1 MTPLLEDALSSVIA
15 SLESGVAPWR
25 KPWSSGKIPS
35 LPLRSTGD
43 AFSGMN
49 AVLLSSL
56 QAVRGYESPFWLT
69 FNQAQDAGG
78 HVRKGERAAP
88 AILYKT
94 RCVDGDARDGSD
106 DKVLRF
112 LKSYGVFNACQIEGL
127 PDSFYPAPDVEMPD
141 GGAPLNDEVLAIMQN
156 FPVPVSHGGDV
167 ACYYIMSDRIS
178 MPPRS
183 TFESDEDYVAVLLH
197 EFGHATGSKH
207 RLDRFEPNETRAD
220 YAREELVAELTSHLT
235 SMYLGINPSRSV
247 FANHVAYLGH
257 WAGFLKEKPAELL
270 RAAGKAQAAA
280 DMILSYRT
288 ATAKF
293 DEPNLSEAA

>member
-15 SLESGVAPWR
+15 SLETGVAPWR
-25 KPWSSGKIPS
+25 KPWSGGHRPTF
-35 LPLRSTGD
+35 PLRSTGD

-49 AVLLSSL
+49 AILLSSL
-56 QAVRGYESPFWLT
+56 QAMCGYDSPFWFT
-69 FNQAQDAGG
+69 YNQARDAGG
-78 HVRKGERAAP
+78 QVRRGERAAP

-94 RCVDGDARDGSD
+94 RCVDGDAGDGSD

-112 LKSYGVFNACQIEGL
+112 LKSYAVFNACQVEGL
-127 PDSFYPAPDVEMPD
+127 PERFHPVASSEPDPVE
-141 GGAPLNDEVLAIMQN
+141 PLNADVLAIMAN

-167 ACYYIMSDRIS
+167 ACYHLNTDRIS

-183 TFESDEDYVAVLLH
+183 AFESDEGYVAVLLH
-197 EFGHATGSKH
+197 EYGHSTGAKH

-235 SMYLGINPSRSV
+235 SMHLGINPSESV

-257 WAGFLKEKPAELL
+257 WAGLLKEKPAELL
-270 RAAGKAQAAA
+270 KAAGKAQAAA
-280 DMILSYRT
+280 DMILSYRVAPENT
-288 ATAKF
+288 G
-293 DEPNLSEAA
+293 ESSLSKAA